1 MSPEVIP
8 FERTVEGVRDDTAL
22 DKAGEAILQLL
33 GKAADVTEQNSRHA
47 IDTAQRFSRQLRAAE
62 DRIAELEAQA
72 EAYRQEAERGQ
83 QWLHRVYTEIEERF
97 LRRADDR
104 RGTPQR
110 SQSSNRP

>member
-1 MSPEVIP
+1 MTTATSLIRPVRRSYSFWAKLPMSPSK
-8 FERTVEGVRDDTAL
+8 TA
-22 DKAGEAILQLL
+22 DMRSTPRNGFR
-33 GKAADVTEQNSRHA
+33 S
-47 IDTAQRFSRQLRAAE
+47 QLRAAE